1 MVKESGCGTSLD
13 LAAVDKDSEAGKAGA
28 GAKTNIFPFTT
39 YFIPFATDLK
49 YVSSACCIIQSSKQ
63 TKRINRRI
71 IKISGG
77 YKNDKGN

>member
-1 MVKESGCGTSLD
+1 MAKKVSNLVDEGFRIDLVVDAFFDGCFEIPL
-13 LAAVDKDSEAGKAGA
+13 
-28 GAKTNIFPFTT
+28 TT